1 VPNRNLYLIRNAQY
15 LDNAE
20 NLTEQGQRQA
30 ILTAQ
35 AMRHLTLYALD
46 CSPYPQVVETAKII
60 AEPHNNIRVK
70 QTSLLRQYDSLRD
83 IKMRTSEIFFTEDGI
98 DLQRTQLEIAYQ
110 TYFYPPNE
118 LEDTHEILICHANII
133 RDLICRAIG
142 VNPVTWA
149 HMMINHC
156 GISVMTIDEL
166 GDAHLLEYNETRHL
180 PDSLRTG

>member
-1 VPNRNLYLIRNAQY
+1 MPTRNLYLIRNAQY
-15 LDNAE
+15 VEGADS
-20 NLTEQGQRQA
+20 LTKIGQRQA
-30 ILTAQ
+30 SITAQ

-46 CSPYPQVVETAKII
+46 CSPYPQVVETAQII
-60 AEPHNNIRVK
+60 AEPHDVRVK

-142 VNPVTWA
+142 VNASTWA

-166 GDAHLLEYNETRHL
+166 GEAHLLEYNEVRHL